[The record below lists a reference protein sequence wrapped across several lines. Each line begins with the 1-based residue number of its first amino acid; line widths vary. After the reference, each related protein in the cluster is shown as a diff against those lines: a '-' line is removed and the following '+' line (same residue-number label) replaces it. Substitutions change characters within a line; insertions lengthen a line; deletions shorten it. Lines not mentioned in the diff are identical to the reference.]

1 MFMST
6 DVSDGVMELGEV
18 AREEGEGV
26 EVEIWEKHWLL
37 GFVL

>member
-1 MFMST
+1 MSI
-6 DVSDGVMELGEV
+6 DVGSGVMELGEV
-18 AREEGEGV
+18 AREEGEGM

>member
-6 DVSDGVMELGEV
+6 DVGVGVMELGEV
-18 AREEGEGV
+18 AREEGDGV